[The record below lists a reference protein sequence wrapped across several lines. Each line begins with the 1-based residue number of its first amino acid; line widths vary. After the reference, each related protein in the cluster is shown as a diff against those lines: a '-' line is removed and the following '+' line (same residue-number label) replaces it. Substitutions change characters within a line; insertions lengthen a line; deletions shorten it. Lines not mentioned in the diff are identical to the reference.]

1 MPEMGCGKLGE
12 RSLNAYINRKMFSL
26 FAIMVIVVMVVVF
39 LLVDVLLERVSEK
52 YINDITHN
60 IIFSFLKQISN
71 NNNISR
77 EISLIQESFPFVTGI
92 SIYSSPELPANDIDG
107 TPTGEDIDIFSGLSE
122 PDNSYRMRLD
132 RHAYAYYLRWDKQE
146 GAGES
151 YYIKLL
157 IDYSENYTALIR
169 TIHLFI
175 FIMLFLVF
183 LAIFLANKRLSRELI
198 TPFIKLAENM
208 SNLVSRHEDLSTID
222 EKLERTDIREI
233 NMLLASYQQMT
244 AELSDSFQKL
254 KKVNEEL
261 EKSYQETSVLAENL
275 NNVISVV
282 TRLSGNVFYDKESFL
297 KEIFH
302 VAKKLIPEADYG
314 AVFVVENDCIKWLD
328 AIGYDLKEISKVNFD
343 LDYYRSL
350 DDVIYIENMEE
361 LKGSE
366 NYNSLVKALTDG
378 KSPIS
383 SLIAVKLFD
392 GPELAGAINYDIA
405 AEKEQVFSRQSVET
419 IKAFGNLA
427 SAFLTMQSYN
437 TIHEK
442 FQLGIILA
450 IINML
455 EIHDS
460 YTKGHSENVARISTL
475 LAREMGY
482 SNEEIKNIEWAGL
495 VHDIG
500 KILISKRILNK
511 RGPLTIE
518 EYEEIKKHSIWG
530 YEVLVNSEELKEVAR
545 YVRHHH
551 ERWDGNGY
559 PDALRGEEIPE
570 VARIIALADAW
581 DTMRSDR
588 IYRKKLSR
596 DVAIQELIDNRGKQ
610 FDPEIVDIALKLIEK
625 GMLH

>member
-12 RSLNAYINRKMFSL
+12 RSLSAYINRKMFSL

-39 LLVDVLLERVSEK
+39 LLVDVFLERVSEK

-71 NNNISR
+71 NNDISR

-328 AIGYDLKEISKVNFD
+328 AIGYDLREISKVNFD

-482 SNEEIKNIEWAGL
+482 SNEEIKNIEWAVL

-518 EYEEIKKHSIWG
+518 EYEEIKKHSI
-530 YEVLVNSEELKEVAR
+530 
-545 YVRHHH
+545 
-551 ERWDGNGY
+551 
-559 PDALRGEEIPE
+559 
-570 VARIIALADAW
+570 
-581 DTMRSDR
+581 
-588 IYRKKLSR
+588 
-596 DVAIQELIDNRGKQ
+596 
-610 FDPEIVDIALKLIEK
+610 
-625 GMLH
+625 

>member
-1 MPEMGCGKLGE
+1 MGCRKLNE

-26 FAIMVIVVMVVVF
+26 FAVMAVVVLVVVF
-39 LLVDVLLERVSEK
+39 FLIDVFLERITEK
-52 YINDITHN
+52 YINDVTHN
-60 IIFSFLKQISN
+60 IIFSSLKQISN
-71 NNNISR
+71 SSDFSR
-77 EISLIQESFPFVTGI
+77 EVSLIQENFPFVTDLFV
-92 SIYSSPELPANDIDG
+92 YSSPELPARGFDRAPI
-107 TPTGEDIDIFSGLSE
+107 GEDSDILRGLAE
-122 PDNSYRMRLD
+122 PGDSYRVKLD
-132 RHAYAYYLRWDKQE
+132 RHVFSYYLRLDNRE
-146 GAGES
+146 GAGDS
-151 YYIKLL
+151 GYYIKLL
-157 IDYSENYTALIR
+157 IDYSENFAVLIKN
-169 TIHLFI
+169 IHLVI
-175 FIMLFLVF
+175 FTILFLAF
-183 LAIFLANKRLSRELI
+183 LTIFLVNKRLSRELI
-198 TPFIKLAENM
+198 SPFINLAENM
-208 SNLVSRHEDLSTID
+208 SNLVSRHEDLISID
-222 EKLERTDIREI
+222 KKLERTDIKEI
-233 NMLLASYQQMT
+233 NMLLASYQEMT

-282 TRLSGNVFYDKESFL
+282 TRLSGDVIYDKESFL

-302 VAKKLIPEADYG
+302 VARKLIPEADYG
-314 AVFVVENDCIKWLD
+314 TVFVVENDRIKWLD
-328 AIGYDLKEISKVNFD
+328 AIGYNLKEIKRIDFD
-343 LDYYRSL
+343 PDYYKNL
-350 DDVIYIENMEE
+350 DDVVYIENVEE
-361 LKGSE
+361 YKDSKDYYKL
-366 NYNSLVKALTDG
+366 LMALTDG
-378 KSPIS
+378 IRPIS
-383 SLIAVKLFD
+383 SLITVKLFD
-392 GPELAGAINYDIA
+392 GPDLAGAINYDIA
-405 AEKEQVFSRQSVET
+405 AEKKRSFSRQSIET

-437 TIHEK
+437 TMHEK
-442 FQLGIILA
+442 FQLEIILA

-482 SNEEIKNIEWAGL
+482 SNEEIKDIEWAGL

-511 RGPLTIE
+511 KGVLTAE

-530 YEVLVNSEELKEVAR
+530 YEVLVKSEELKEVAL

-559 PDALRGEEIPE
+559 PDALKAGEIPE

-588 IYRKKLSR
+588 VYRKRLSR
-596 DVAIQELIDNRGKQ
+596 EIAIQELIDNRGKQ

-625 GMLH
+625 GVLH

>member
-1 MPEMGCGKLGE
+1 MREQ
-12 RSLNAYINRKMFSL
+12 SLNAFINRKMFSL
-26 FAIMVIVVMVVVF
+26 FIIMVLVVLSIVYF
-39 LLVDVLLERVSEK
+39 LTDAFLERVVD
-52 YINDITHN
+52 NHVHDVTFN
-60 IIFSFLKQISN
+60 IIFSSLKQISN
-71 NNNISR
+71 SDDIFR
-77 EISLIQESFPFVTGI
+77 ELASIQENFPFIRQI
-92 SIYSSPELPANDIDG
+92 SVYSSPELTGNTLFNLPAGRDR
-107 TPTGEDIDIFSGLSE
+107 DIFGTLTELDS
-122 PDNSYRMRLD
+122 SYRMKLD
-132 RHAYAYYLRWDKQE
+132 SYSFAYYLRWDNQ
-146 GAGES
+146 GGSGEPV
-151 YYIKLL
+151 YYFKVL
-157 IDYSENYTALIR
+157 IDFTDTLSTLRNTVNLVISLI
-169 TIHLFI
+169 IILAF
-175 FIMLFLVF
+175 V
-183 LAIFLANKRLSRELI
+183 AIFLVNKSLSRNLI
-198 TPFIKLAENM
+198 TPFVVLAENM
-208 SNLVSRHEDLSTID
+208 SNLVSRNEDLSTID

-588 IYRKKLSR
+588 VYRKKLSR

-610 FDPEIVDIALKLIEK
+610 FDPEIVDTALKLIEK
-625 GMLH
+625 GILQ